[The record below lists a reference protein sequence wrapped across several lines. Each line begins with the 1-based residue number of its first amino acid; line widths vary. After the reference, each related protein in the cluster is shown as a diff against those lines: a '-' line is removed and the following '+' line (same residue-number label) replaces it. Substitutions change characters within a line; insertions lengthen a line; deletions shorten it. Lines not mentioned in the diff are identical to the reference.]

1 MINLEWIRT
10 FRTVFEK
17 GSMTAAAE
25 SLFISQPGVSL
36 HLSSLESHIGYR
48 LFDRFPR
55 KLVPTE
61 RAKLLYNSIVDPIRQ
76 LEETERKFQK
86 NSEEDRPTLTVGMC
100 FETFQE
106 SLEKHLAE
114 LTVDLI
120 SEFGSYRALLE
131 KLEKGLIDLVVTPHR
146 IERRDVVYRPFSKE
160 NIILVA
166 GKGTSLEGFRDAA
179 DTNDAGVLQAWLKRQ
194 KWYGITGDNEH
205 LTRFWL
211 LNFKGHPDFR
221 PNYIVPN
228 IHSIIRSLS
237 VSPGLAVIPD
247 FLCRTQLEEG
257 SLTRLW
263 DGFSPLSN
271 TFYFAR
277 HKKEYYPGAID
288 ELEGYIEGEMP
299 RE

>member
-1 MINLEWIRT
+1 MINLEWMRT
-10 FRTVFEK
+10 FKAVFEK

-25 SLFISQPGVSL
+25 ALYISQPGVSL
-36 HLSSLESHIGYR
+36 HLSSLENHIGYR

-61 RAKLLYNSIVDPIRQ
+61 RAKLLYNSIIDPIRQ

-86 NSEEDRPTLTVGMC
+86 NSDEDRPTLTVGMC
-100 FETFQE
+100 FESFQE
-106 SLEKHLAE
+106 SLEKHLPE
-114 LTVDLI
+114 LTVNLI
-120 SEFGSYRALLE
+120 SEFDTYRVLLE
-131 KLEKGLIDLVVTPHR
+131 KLEKGLIDLVVTPQK
-146 IERRDVVYRPFSKE
+146 IEKRDVDYRSFSRE

-166 GKGTSLEGFRDAA
+166 GKGTSLEGFRELAEGGETEA
-179 DTNDAGVLQAWLKRQ
+179 LQSWLKHQ

-237 VSPGLAVIPD
+237 RSSGLAVIPD
-247 FLCRTQLEEG
+247 FLCRKQLEQG
-257 SLTRLW
+257 SLTRVW

-271 TFYFAR
+271 TLYFAR
-277 HKKEYYPGAID
+277 HRKEYYTEKID
-288 ELEGYIEGEMP
+288 EIESYIEKEMP
-299 RE
+299 